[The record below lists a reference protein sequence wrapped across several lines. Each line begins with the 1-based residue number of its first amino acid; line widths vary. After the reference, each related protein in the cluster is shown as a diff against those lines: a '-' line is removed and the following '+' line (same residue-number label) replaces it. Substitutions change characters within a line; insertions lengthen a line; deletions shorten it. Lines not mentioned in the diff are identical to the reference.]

1 MKIHMSTE
9 AGPIESVLRFGI
21 ISIVMVGVVIL
32 FGWWIMSIG
41 GPIWPVA
48 VLAIVFGIMIVVA
61 YERLFR

>member
-1 MKIHMSTE
+1 MAEM
-9 AGPIESVLRFGI
+9 GPIESTLRFGI
-21 ISIVMVGVVIL
+21 ISIVMIGITVL